1 MNTDTDELL
10 WVMKAEYADGY
21 KLLLT
26 FSNHVAKCVDLNDCL
41 YGEVFEPLRDV
52 ETFKRFTL
60 SDWTVEWPNGADFA
74 PEYLLG
80 LSDCNATRRPE
91 RPKSLSAG

>member
-1 MNTDTDELL
+1 MNTDADELL
-10 WVMKAEYADGY
+10 WVTKAEYADGY

-26 FSNHVAKCVDLNDCL
+26 FSNHVTTCVDLEDSL
-41 YGEVFEPLRDV
+41 HGEVFEPLRDI

-80 LSDCNATRRPE
+80 LSDYDTTR
-91 RPKSLSAG
+91 SAV

>member
-10 WVMKAEYADGY
+10 WVTKAEYADEY

-26 FSNHVAKCVDLNDCL
+26 FSNRMEKCVDLKDSL

-52 ETFKRFTL
+52 EKFKRFSL
-60 SDWTVEWPNGADFA
+60 SDWTVEWENGADFA

-80 LSDCNATRRPE
+80 LNNCSHANS
-91 RPKSLSAG
+91 K